1 MSPNGQYFVT
11 GSVDG
16 LIEVWNLEK
25 GVIRSELVYQKEV
38 EFVLIENGIGEV
50 HGACEECVEFGV
62 QRGFRVSGVRRL
74 GGNDQNLARAK
85 WRAFASIQL
94 CPRGGRYIVVF
105 QRQQSTSVF
114 REFRRNRSVENS
126 RGYVNCRIHGLKSGK
141 TLKTFQGHQRCVSS
155 SCMS

>member
-16 LIEVWNLEK
+16 LIEVWDLEK

-38 EFVLIENGIGEV
+38 GSNGVENGVGEV
-50 HGACEECVEFGV
+50 HGACQECAEFGV
-62 QRGFRVSGVRRL
+62 QRGFGVSGVGRL
-74 GGNDQNLARAK
+74 GGNDQSMARAK
-85 WRAFASIQL
+85 WRAFAAFQL
-94 CPRGGRYIVVF
+94 RSRGGRYIALF
-105 QRQQSTSVF
+105 QRQQSTGVF
-114 REFRRNRSVENS
+114 REFRRNGSVWNS
-126 RGYVNCRIHGLKSGK
+126 CGCVNCRIHGLKSGK